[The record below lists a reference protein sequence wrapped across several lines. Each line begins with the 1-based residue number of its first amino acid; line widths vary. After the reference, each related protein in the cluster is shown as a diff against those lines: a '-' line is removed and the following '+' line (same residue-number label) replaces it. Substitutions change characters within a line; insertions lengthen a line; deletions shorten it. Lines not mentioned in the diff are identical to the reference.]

1 MTYFILSLIFTYFAC
16 MGFGFLFHI
25 RGKLLFIAPIGGVI
39 IWAAYLLFEPIVPSV
54 IVRTFIA
61 TIFAALYCEIVARV
75 MKVPVISFMVISIL
89 PLVPGSGIYYTM
101 LHFVQS
107 DYEAFALKGIETI
120 GIAGAL
126 AIAIIFVSTI
136 FRIPARIKELKNNQK

>member
-1 MTYFILSLIFTYFAC
+1 MTNFILSLIFTYFAC
-16 MGFGFLFHI
+16 MGFEFLFHI

-61 TIFAALYCEIVARV
+61 TIFAALFCEITARV
-75 MKVPVISFMVISIL
+75 MKIPVISFMVISIL

-101 LHFVQS
+101 LYFVQS
-107 DYEAFALKGIETI
+107 DYEAFALKGVETI

-136 FRIPARIKELKNNQK
+136 FRIPERIRALKK